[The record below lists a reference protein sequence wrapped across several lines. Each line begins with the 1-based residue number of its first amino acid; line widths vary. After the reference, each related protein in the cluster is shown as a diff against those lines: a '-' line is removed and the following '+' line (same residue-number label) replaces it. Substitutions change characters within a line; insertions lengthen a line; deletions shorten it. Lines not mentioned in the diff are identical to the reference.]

1 MESLVP
7 LCNSAQIG
15 RSGIR
20 KCLQKYKCNFA
31 RRHKN
36 LIVWQQFHAVVPAG
50 MKKTFG
56 AFSTCFQ
63 HCAPALLLGCCDLLK
78 PESNQP
84 VAVRMEGLLSECNP
98 LLLVHSSCVFAVA
111 GVLHM

>member
-1 MESLVP
+1 
-7 LCNSAQIG
+7 
-15 RSGIR
+15 
-20 KCLQKYKCNFA
+20 
-31 RRHKN
+31 
-36 LIVWQQFHAVVPAG
+36 
-50 MKKTFG
+50 
-56 AFSTCFQ
+56 
-63 HCAPALLLGCCDLLK
+63 LLK